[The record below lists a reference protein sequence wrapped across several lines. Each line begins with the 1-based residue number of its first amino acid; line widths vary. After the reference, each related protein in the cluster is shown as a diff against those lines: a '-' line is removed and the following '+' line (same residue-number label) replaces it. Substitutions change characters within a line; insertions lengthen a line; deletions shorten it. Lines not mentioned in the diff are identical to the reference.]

1 MTRQEAI
8 DYVLGSIAELVRHG
22 NGVEMRDGSHSIEHI
37 EGRIQGRAEMLAASI
52 EPGST
57 MQYVI
62 LAADLA
68 KLTIEKLLE
77 EEKPDVARAV
87 CPRRDSDGG
96 EQLMQRRELVK

>member
-8 DYVLGSIAELVRHG
+8 DYVLGSISELVRHG

-77 EEKPDVARAV
+77 LKPPQPI
-87 CPRRDSDGG
+87 CPKHG
-96 EQLMQRRELVK
+96 EFVPTQEGACPACWRGE